1 MGGPAVTASHQT
13 GPPTG
18 DSPTGNP
25 LTRSLLRY
33 YGIRIGLFAAAVA
46 VLMAVGLRGL
56 WCIVLAFVLSGV
68 ISYPLARSQRQS
80 MVRAFEARRQ
90 RSQR

>member
-1 MGGPAVTASHQT
+1 MTASPST
-13 GPPTG
+13 GP
-18 DSPTGNP
+18 PTGNP

-56 WCIVLAFVLSGV
+56 WCIVVAFVLSGV

-80 MVRAFEARRQ
+80 MVRAFEERRQ
-90 RSQR
+90 RGQR